1 MCHNAFKRN
10 LVWVIMDS
18 YASLLER
25 IASAANVTK
34 EEIEQR
40 IEAKR
45 SKLSGLVS
53 KEGAAQIVAAEL
65 GITFE
70 NEKLKLNELME
81 GMKRVRVL
89 GKITRVFPV
98 REFSKNGRS
107 GKVGS
112 FQLGDAT
119 SNVRVVLWDINHI
132 GLLESKKLDSGSVI
146 EISNASIRN
155 GEIHLSAFSDIKSTN
170 ESMDDVK
177 VARVLSNGFIKDA
190 KAGDQMHVRA
200 CVVQVFDPKYFD
212 DKNGQKRALVN
223 IVLDDG
229 TETIR
234 ATAGPEVLKEL
245 GFSEEEIYSIDIF
258 KTKKETI
265 LGQESIFSGSFKVNT
280 YFNKLEMSIQTTKN
294 VDMDSLIKELQ
305 KA

>member
-1 MCHNAFKRN
+1 MCHNAFKRII
-10 LVWVIMDS
+10 VQKEMD
-18 YASLLER
+18 YTNLLER
-25 IASAANVTK
+25 IASAAKVTK
-34 EEIEQR
+34 EEIEQK

-65 GITFE
+65 GVTFE
-70 NEKLKLNELME
+70 NERLKLNEVME
-81 GMKRVRVL
+81 GMKRVRVV

-112 FQLGDAT
+112 FQLGDTT
-119 SNVRVVLWDINHI
+119 SNLRVVLWDVNHI
-132 GLLESKKLDSGSVI
+132 ELLESKKLDVGSVV
-146 EISNASIRN
+146 EISNAAVRN
-155 GEIHLSAFSDIKSTN
+155 GELHLSAFSDIKNSD
-170 ESMDDVK
+170 EKMEDVK
-177 VARVLSNGFIKDA
+177 ATRVLTDGFIKDA

-212 DKNGQKRALVN
+212 GKNGEKRALVN

-234 ATAGPEVLKEL
+234 ATIGPEVLKEL
-245 GFSEEEIYSIDIF
+245 GFTDEDIYSVETF
-258 KTKKETI
+258 KTKKEI
-265 LGQESIFSGSFKVNT
+265 LLGDERVFSGSFKVNT
-280 YFNKLEMSIQTTKN
+280 YFNKLEMSIQSTKN
-294 VDMDSLIKELQ
+294 IDIDSLIKTLQ

>member
-1 MCHNAFKRN
+1 ME
-10 LVWVIMDS
+10 
-18 YASLLER
+18 YASLIER
-25 IASAANVTK
+25 IASAAKVTK
-34 EEIEQR
+34 EEIEQK

-65 GITFE
+65 GVTFE
-70 NEKLKLNELME
+70 NEKLKLNELSE
-81 GMKRVRVL
+81 GMKRVRVA

-112 FQLGDAT
+112 FQLGDPT
-119 SNVRVVLWDINHI
+119 SNVRAVLWDVNHI
-132 GLLESKKLDSGSVI
+132 SLLEDKKFDIGSVV
-146 EISNASIRN
+146 EISNASVRN
-155 GEIHLSAFSDIKSTN
+155 GELHLSAFSDIKSSD
-170 ESMDDVK
+170 EKMDDVK
-177 VARVLSNGFIKDA
+177 ASRVLTDGFIKDA

-200 CVVQVFDPKYFD
+200 CIVQVFDPKYFD
-212 DKNGQKRALVN
+212 GKNGEKRALVN

-234 ATAGPEVLKEL
+234 ATVGPEVLKEL
-245 GFSEEEIYSIDIF
+245 GFVDEEIYSAETF
-258 KTKKETI
+258 KTKKDLL
-265 LGQESIFSGSFKVNT
+265 LGDERVFSGSFKVNT
-280 YFNKLEMSIQTTKN
+280 YFNKLEMSIQATKN
-294 VDMDSLIKELQ
+294 VDIDSLIKTLQ